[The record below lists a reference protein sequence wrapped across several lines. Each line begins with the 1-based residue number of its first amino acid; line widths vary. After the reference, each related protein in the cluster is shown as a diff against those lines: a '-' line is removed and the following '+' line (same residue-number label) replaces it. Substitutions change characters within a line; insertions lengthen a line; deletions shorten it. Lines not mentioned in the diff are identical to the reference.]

1 MKPVMDEYIPEEPQ
15 ELEQRLKTETDEAKI
30 KELEHQ
36 LAQVEQELKQKG
48 SNTYRKQNATY
59 TQLS

>member
-1 MKPVMDEYIPEEPQ
+1 MDEYIPEEPQ

>member
-15 ELEQRLKTETDEAKI
+15 VLEQRLKTETDEAKI